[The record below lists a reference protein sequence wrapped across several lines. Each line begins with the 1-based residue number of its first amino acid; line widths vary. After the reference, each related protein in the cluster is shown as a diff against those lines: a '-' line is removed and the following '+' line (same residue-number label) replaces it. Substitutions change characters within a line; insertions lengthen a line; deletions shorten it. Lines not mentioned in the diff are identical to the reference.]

1 MLELELRVLQYYSKA
16 RYVLLRI
23 AHNSLFGKYQVFKTF
38 IEVASPSLD
47 LECIMFEHLS
57 FRAIDL
63 FKEQEIADY
72 RQAFKPS
79 IFNIALAHEWYG
91 VQGKQIGEFRRIKRN
106 QARSSIAD
114 WVRATKEVQICK
126 RLILLS
132 TPCNSRRYHIF
143 FTAYF

>member
-1 MLELELRVLQYYSKA
+1 
-16 RYVLLRI
+16 
-23 AHNSLFGKYQVFKTF
+23 
-38 IEVASPSLD
+38 
-47 LECIMFEHLS
+47 MFEHLS

-79 IFNIALAHEWYG
+79 IFSIALAQEWYG
-91 VQGKQIGEFRRIKRN
+91 VQWEQIGEFRRIKRN